1 MAAAF
6 PIAVVG
12 LSCRLPAAPD
22 PAAFWRLLEAGADA
36 VTARSGV
43 PGGYLE
49 GTDLFDPAFF
59 GVSPREAAA
68 ADPQQRLLLELA
80 WEALEEARV
89 PPARLAGRAV
99 GVFAA
104 ATHGDYAAV
113 VQRAGAAAVTRHTL
127 PGLNRALLANRVSHA
142 LGLRGPS
149 LTVDAAQASG
159 LVAVQL
165 AVESLRRGETELA
178 LAGGVNLILAPE
190 SDLASARFGGLSPD
204 GRCHVFDARANGYVR
219 GEGGGVVVLKRLAD
233 AVADGDRVHAV
244 ILGAAA
250 GNDGAT
256 DGLTVPSAAA
266 QEDVVRRALADAGL
280 SRDDVQYVELHGTGT
295 PVGDPIEA
303 AALGAALGAGREAP
317 LRVGSVKS
325 NIGHL
330 EGAAGIAGLLKVVLG
345 LRHGTIPATLHHVTP
360 NPSIPL
366 DALGLRVQ
374 TETAPWPQD
383 APRRVA
389 GVSSFGMGG
398 TNCHVVLAEAPAPA
412 AAGPAG
418 SDAPVVSWLVTGRDA
433 AGLAAH
439 AARLADAVGEL
450 PAASVGRSLATTRA
464 HLAHRAVIAGDAVEL
479 RAGLRAL
486 AEGGQAAQLVRGT
499 ARDRGRTV
507 FVFPGQGAQFP
518 GMGLALAEES
528 PAFAAALD
536 AAGAALAPHT
546 GWDLRTALA
555 DEAALARVD
564 VVQPALFAVMVALA
578 ALWRAHGIEPDAVIG
593 HSQGEIAAAHV
604 AGALSLADAAKVV
617 ALRSRALA
625 EISGTGGMAAVE
637 LPADRLAPLLGVGLD
652 VAVVNGPTAT
662 VVAGEVAALEG
673 LLEGLRADG
682 VRVRR
687 LPVDYAS
694 HSALVEPVRDR
705 LVADLAGIEARPS
718 EALFY
723 STLTGGLF
731 DTAGLD
737 AAYWYRNLRETVVF
751 ERTVRAAV
759 SDGHGLFVEAS
770 PHPLLTAATGDVL
783 DATGGL
789 AFGTLHRDRPG
800 LRQFLLSLG
809 RAQTSG
815 APVHW
820 PDEWGGDL
828 TDLPTYPFQ
837 RRSYWIAGAP
847 LPGESAP
854 LAEEAPSTEPAAQAL
869 PTADATALAFDDAL
883 RIVLSGAAVVLGY
896 DGPGA
901 VDPDAAFREIGFDSA
916 GAVEFRDRLA
926 EATGVSLP
934 STLIFD
940 HPTPR
945 AVAALLTGE
954 AAHEAAQ
961 EEGRA
966 APSEE
971 PIAIVAAGGRWPGGA
986 DTPEKLWALL
996 RDGRDAI
1003 GAFPANRGWD
1013 LDALYAPQSEFRPGT
1028 TYARNGGF
1036 LYDADRFDAAFFG
1049 ISPREAAVMDPQQ
1062 RLLLETGWELFE
1074 RAGIDPASLRGS
1086 RTGVFVG
1093 AMAQEYG
1100 TRLHETPRGFDGH
1113 ALTGS
1118 ASSVA
1123 SGRLAYTLGL
1133 VGPALTVD
1141 TACSSSL
1148 VALHL
1153 AAQSLRSGECDLA
1166 VAGGITV
1173 MATPGM
1179 FTEFSRQGGLA
1190 PDGRCK
1196 PFAAAADGTAW
1207 SEGAGLVL
1215 LARLSDAL
1223 RDGRTVLAVL
1233 RGSAV
1238 NQDGASNGLTAPHG
1252 PSQERVIR
1260 AALRAAGLTPGDVD
1274 AVEAHGTGTRLG
1286 DPIEAGALQAAYGTG
1301 RARPLLVGS
1310 VKSVLGHTQA
1320 AAGITGLIAM
1330 TEALRANELP
1340 ATLHVDAPSP
1350 HVDWSGG
1357 ELELLTGPRPWPRVG
1372 APRRAGISSFG
1383 ISGTNA
1389 HVVIEEPPA
1398 PRVAPA
1404 SEPPAQGILGGPA
1417 QGRPAPSAPL
1427 TGRVLPDGRTTA
1439 PGTGERAAEAERA
1452 RSREFASGER
1462 PVVLGLSARTSGALR
1477 ESAGRVRD
1485 LLVGGADPDAV
1496 GRALAT
1502 TRALFEER
1510 AVFVGAAGEAAA
1522 ALGAFA
1528 AGAGAPGLVTGRAA
1542 RQGGTGFLFSGQGS
1556 QRVGMGRG
1564 LYGTSPVFRDAL
1576 DELFDAFAPHLDR
1589 PLREVVF
1596 DGPDELLEQTAYTQ
1610 PALFAVEVALFR
1622 LTEAAGVRPAVL
1634 LGHSIGELA
1643 AAHVAGVLGLRDA
1656 AALVAARGRLLQRLP
1671 AGGAMAALQA
1681 SEEEIAVH
1689 LGEGLDLA
1697 AVNGPESVVV
1707 SGDAD
1712 AVSALARR
1720 WKADGRRARPLRVSH
1735 AFHSARTEPALAEFR
1750 AVAAALDFREPRIPI
1765 VSNVTG
1771 RIATG
1776 MADPEYWVR
1785 HIRAAVRFH
1794 DGVRTARDLG
1804 VTALLE
1810 LGPDATLTALARE
1823 STDVPVIVPALR
1835 KDRPEAGSFLA
1846 ALAELHVAGVAVD
1859 WAAVH
1864 GDGPRADLP
1873 TYPFQRERFWLT
1885 AEPAAPGSAHRL
1897 LGPVLEL
1904 ADGGAVRTGR
1914 VAAEDEPWLTD
1925 HRILG
1930 DVLLPGTA
1938 LAELALQAGAPLADL
1953 TLEHPLVLP
1962 EEGQVSL
1969 QVVTG
1974 APGNDGL
1981 RPVSVHARVGSGPW
1995 TRHASGALGAPHGAA
2010 SGGAD
2015 SAPGGAE
2022 WPPAG
2027 AVAVDLAALYARL
2040 AERGY
2045 EYGPGFRLLRGV
2057 WRDGDAVYAETGTVA
2072 DPQGFAVHPALLDA
2086 VLHAA
2091 VGEVLDGPGVR
2102 IPFAW
2107 SGFAVHREGA
2117 EALRARIASRREGAV
2132 AVDAWDADGNPVLT
2146 IGDLA
2151 FRETAADE
2159 RPYRLDWTPLDWT
2172 PPEGKDPSDDGPW
2185 TILWNGALHD
2195 DWAAVAE
2202 PRTSGPLPE
2211 AARTATVRALGLVQE
2226 WLAHGEGRLAAV
2238 TRGAVATRHGSDVP
2252 GLAEAGLWGLLRT
2265 AQAEH
2270 PGRIVLLDLG
2280 PGPVD
2285 PAEVAAAARAGEE
2298 QAALRRGRLLVPRL
2312 ARPGRDALDL
2322 PDGPWRLDVAGAGG
2336 LDAIAAVP
2344 APEAARPLSGC
2355 EVRVAVRA
2363 AGLNFR
2369 DVLIGLGMYPGRASI
2384 GAEGAGTVL
2393 ETGPEVTGLR
2403 PGDRVM
2409 GLLQGQLGP
2418 LAVTDAR
2425 LLAPIPA
2432 GWTYAE
2438 AAAAPVAFLTAY
2450 HGLVDLGELKAGD
2463 RVLVH
2468 AATGGVGGAAV
2479 QLARHLGAE
2488 VFATASPAKQ
2498 PLLLEA
2504 GLDDAHVAS
2513 SRDLEFADRFGRVD
2527 VVLNALA
2534 HEFTDASLGLL
2545 GPEGR
2550 FVEMGKT
2557 DLRDPADVVP
2567 VYRAFDLFDVD
2578 PERIAVLFAD
2588 LGVLF
2593 EDGGLQPPPVES
2605 WDVRRTPAALRRLS
2619 QARHTG
2625 KLVATLPR
2633 RPEPDGTVLVTGGT
2647 GTLGALVARHLVR
2660 GHGRRSL
2667 LLASRRGPGAPGAAE
2682 LRAELAALGADVEI
2696 VAADA
2701 AAPEDVRALFAGRRI
2716 TSVIHA
2722 AGVLDDAVFAELTD
2736 GQVHDVLR
2744 AKSDA
2749 AWWLHLAAAEHD
2761 VAEFVLFSSAV
2772 GVLGNPGQAGYGA
2785 ANTFLDALAALRAH
2799 RGLPAVSAAWGRW
2812 EEESAMTGGLT
2823 EAQLRRMARRG
2834 LAGLPTAR
2842 GLALL
2847 DRVLAAPDAAL
2858 VPARL
2863 DLDAL
2868 DETPPVLR
2876 GLARPVP
2883 AAVEPSGPVAG
2894 LADLPEAERLRRLL
2908 HLVRATAAAVLGHAG
2923 PESVRPDHGFQES
2936 GFDSLASVELR
2947 TRLGAAVGL
2956 RLPATFTFDHPTPAE
2971 AAAHLADLLAPAPEP
2986 VSEPDP
2992 AEDDI
2997 ASATGDELYR
3007 LIEDELR
3014 LS

>member
-6 PIAVVG
+6 PVAIVG
-12 LSCRLPAAPD
+12 LSCRLPGAAD
-22 PAAFWRLLEAGADA
+22 PAAFWRLLETGGDA
-36 VTARSGV
+36 VATRSGV

-49 GTDLFDPAFF
+49 GVDLFDPAFF
-59 GVSPREAAA
+59 GIAPREAASL
-68 ADPQQRLLLELA
+68 DPQQRLVLELA
-80 WEALEEARV
+80 WEALEGARV
-89 PPARLAGRAV
+89 APARLAGQAV
-99 GVFAA
+99 GVFVG
-104 ATHGDYAAV
+104 ATHGDYAAL
-113 VQRAGAAAVTRHTL
+113 VQRAGAGAFTRHTL

-142 LGLRGPS
+142 LGLQGPS

-165 AVESLRRGETELA
+165 AVESLRRGETEVA
-178 LAGGVNLILAPE
+178 LAGGVNLILAPD

-204 GRCHVFDARANGYVR
+204 GRCHTFDARANGYVR
-219 GEGGGVVVLKRLAD
+219 GEGGVVIVLKRLDD
-233 AVADGDRVHAV
+233 ALADGDRVHAV

-266 QEDVVRRALADAGL
+266 QEDVIRRALADAGL
-280 SRDDVQYVELHGTGT
+280 TRDAVQYVELHGTGT

-303 AALGAALGAGREAP
+303 AGLGAALGVGRDVP
-317 LRVGSVKS
+317 LRVGSVKT

-330 EGAAGIAGLLKVVLG
+330 EGAAGIAGLLKVVLS
-345 LRHGTIPATLHHVTP
+345 LQNGTIPATLHHVRP
-360 NPSIPL
+360 NPAIPL
-366 DALGLRVQ
+366 DELGLKVQ
-374 TETAPWPQD
+374 TETGPWPD
-383 APRRVA
+383 DVDRRVA

-398 TNCHVVLAEAPAPA
+398 TNCHLVLAGPPAPAPSS
-412 AAGPAG
+412 AGTG
-418 SDAPVVSWLVTGRDA
+418 APVVSWLVTGKDA

-439 AARLADAVGEL
+439 AAKLADAVEGL
-450 PAASVGRSLATTRA
+450 PAATVGRSLAETRT
-464 HLAHRAVIAGDAVEL
+464 HLPHRAVIAGDAAEL

-486 AEGGQAAQLVRGT
+486 AEGGQAAHVVRGT

-546 GWDLRTALA
+546 DWDLRAALA
-555 DEAALARVD
+555 DPAALERVD

-578 ALWRAHGIEPDAVIG
+578 ELWRAHGIEPDAVIG

-604 AGALSLADAAKVV
+604 AGALSLEDAAKVV

-625 EISGTGGMAAVE
+625 DISGTGGMAAVE
-637 LPADRLAPLLGVGLD
+637 LPADRLTPRLGDGLD
-652 VAVVNGPTAT
+652 IAVVNGPTAT
-662 VVAGEVAALEG
+662 VVAGEVTALER
-673 LLEGLRADG
+673 LLDGLRADG

-694 HSALVEPVRDR
+694 HSALVEPVRER
-705 LVADLAGIEARPS
+705 LLADLAGVQARPS
-718 EALFY
+718 KALFY

-737 AAYWYRNLRETVVF
+737 VAYWYRNLRETVVF

-759 SDGHGLFVEAS
+759 QDGHGLFVEAS
-770 PHPLLTAATGDVL
+770 PHPLLTAATGDIL
-783 DATGGL
+783 GPTGGL

-820 PDEWGGDL
+820 PQEWGGDL
-828 TDLPTYPFQ
+828 ADLPTYPFQ
-837 RRSYWIAGAP
+837 RRSFWVAGAP
-847 LPGESAP
+847 LPGESEVP
-854 LAEEAPSTEPAAQAL
+854 AEEAPETAAEELPVTEEI
-869 PTADATALAFDDAL
+869 TALTFDAAL
-883 RIVLSGAAVVLGY
+883 RTVLSGAAVVLGY
-896 DGPGA
+896 DGPEA
-901 VDPDAAFREIGFDSA
+901 IDPDAAFRDLGFDSA

-926 EATGVSLP
+926 ETTGVSLP
-934 STLIFD
+934 STLVFD

-945 AVAALLTGE
+945 AVASLLTGSDAE
-954 AAHEAAQ
+954 A
-961 EEGRA
+961 EETSTA
-966 APSEE
+966 SEE

-1028 TYARNGGF
+1028 TYVRHGGF
-1036 LYDADRFDAAFFG
+1036 LHDADRFDAAFFG

-1074 RAGIDPASLRGS
+1074 RAGIDPSSLRGS

-1100 TRLHETPRGFDGH
+1100 ARLHETPRGFDGH
-1113 ALTGS
+1113 ALTGN
-1118 ASSVA
+1118 AASVA

-1166 VAGGITV
+1166 VAGGVTV

-1196 PFAAAADGTAW
+1196 PFANAADGTAW

-1215 LARLSDAL
+1215 LSRLSDAV
-1223 RDGRTVLAVL
+1223 RDGRTILAVL

-1260 AALRAAGLTPGDVD
+1260 AALRAGGLGPADVD

-1286 DPIEAGALQAAYGTG
+1286 DPIEAGALQAAYGTD
-1301 RARPLLVGS
+1301 RERPLLVGS

-1320 AAGITGLIAM
+1320 AAGITGIIAM
-1330 TEALRANELP
+1330 TEALRAGELP

-1357 ELELLTGPRPWPRVG
+1357 ELELLTDPRPWPETGRPRRVG
-1372 APRRAGISSFG
+1372 VSSFG

-1389 HVVIEEPPA
+1389 HVVIEEPP
-1398 PRVAPA
+1398 
-1404 SEPPAQGILGGPA
+1404 
-1417 QGRPAPSAPL
+1417 PSASPS
-1427 TGRVLPDGRTTA
+1427 
-1439 PGTGERAAEAERA
+1439 PGPERA
-1452 RSREFASGER
+1452 G
-1462 PVVLGLSARTSGALR
+1462 PVALPLSARTEPALR
-1477 ESAGRVRD
+1477 EQAARLRD
-1485 LLVGGADPDAV
+1485 RLAEGADPLAV
-1496 GRALAT
+1496 ARALAG

-1510 AVFVGAAGEAAA
+1510 AVVVAEPGDAVDVLA
-1522 ALGAFA
+1522 ALAEGRQTPA
-1528 AGAGAPGLVTGRAA
+1528 LVTGRAV

-1564 LYGTSPVFRDAL
+1564 LYESSPVFRAAL
-1576 DELFDAFAPHLDR
+1576 DEIFAKFTQYLDR
-1589 PLREVVF
+1589 PLRDVVF
-1596 DGPDELLEQTAYTQ
+1596 EGPDELLEQTAYTQ

-1622 LTEAAGVRPAVL
+1622 LAESAGLRPAVL

-1643 AAHVAGVLGLRDA
+1643 AAHVAGVLGLDDVC
-1656 AALVAARGRLLQRLP
+1656 ALVAARGRLLQRLP
-1671 AGGAMAALQA
+1671 SGGAMAALQA
-1681 SEEEIAVH
+1681 TEDEIAAY

-1707 SGDAD
+1707 SGDAE
-1712 AVSALARR
+1712 AVTEIVRR
-1720 WKADGRRARPLRVSH
+1720 WREDGRRARQLRVSH

-1750 AVAAALDFREPRIPI
+1750 KVAAGLDFREPRIPI

-1776 MADPEYWVR
+1776 IADPEYWVR

-1794 DGVRTARDLG
+1794 DGVRAARDLG

-1835 KDRPEAGSFLA
+1835 KDRPEPESFLS
-1846 ALAELHVAGVAVD
+1846 ALAELHVTGVPVD
-1859 WAAVH
+1859 WTAVL

-1885 AEPAAPGSAHRL
+1885 AEPASQGSAHRL
-1897 LGPVLEL
+1897 LGPALEL

-1914 VAAEDEPWLTD
+1914 VSAEEEPWLAD

-1938 LAELALQAGAPLADL
+1938 LAELALQAGGPLADL
-1953 TLEHPLVLP
+1953 TLEQPLVVP
-1962 EEGQVSL
+1962 EEGAVSL
-1969 QVVTG
+1969 QVVAG
-1974 APGNDGL
+1974 APGADGL
-1981 RPVSVHARVGSGPW
+1981 RPVAVHSRVGSGSW
-1995 TRHASGALGAPHGAA
+1995 TRHASGALGAVEAQPAPLAA
-2010 SGGAD
+2010 
-2015 SAPGGAE
+2015 

-2027 AVAVDLAALYARL
+2027 AAPVDLAALYARL

-2045 EYGPGFRLLRGV
+2045 EYGPAFRLLTGV
-2057 WRDGDAVYAETGTVA
+2057 WRDGSTVYAEASGIAEA
-2072 DPQGFAVHPALLDA
+2072 DGFAVHPALLDA
-2086 VLHAA
+2086 VLHAV
-2091 VGEVLDGPGVR
+2091 VGEALPGQGVR

-2107 SGFAVHREGA
+2107 SGVAVHREGA
-2117 EALRARIASRREGAV
+2117 DTLRARIVPGRDGTVTIDAYDAEGE
-2132 AVDAWDADGNPVLT
+2132 PVLSVQEA
-2146 IGDLA
+2146 A
-2151 FRETAADE
+2151 FREAAGDE
-2159 RPYRLDWTPLDWT
+2159 RPYRLDWIPL
-2172 PPEGKDPSDDGPW
+2172 EPSGTAYDGPW

-2195 DWAAVAE
+2195 DWAVVAGASE
-2202 PRTSGPLPE
+2202 TGSLPE
-2211 AARTATVRALGLVQE
+2211 AVHTETARALGLVQG
-2226 WLAHGEGRLAAV
+2226 WLERGEGRLAVV
-2238 TRGAVATRHGSDVP
+2238 TRGAVATRHGADVP

-2285 PAEVAAAARAGEE
+2285 PVEVAEAAATGEE
-2298 QAALRRGRLLVPRL
+2298 QIAVRRGSLFVPRL
-2312 ARPGRDALDL
+2312 ARPARDALTL
-2322 PDGPWRLDVAGAGG
+2322 PDGPWRIDVTEPGS

-2344 APEAARPLSGC
+2344 APEAARALTGR
-2355 EVRVAVRA
+2355 EVRVEVRA

-2393 ETGPEVTGLR
+2393 ETGPDVRGLK

-2418 LAVTDAR
+2418 VAVTDAR
-2425 LLAPIPA
+2425 LLAPIPS
-2432 GWTYAE
+2432 GWSYAE

-2450 HGLVDLGELKAGD
+2450 HGLVDLGELKDGD
-2463 RVLVH
+2463 RVLIH

-2504 GLDDAHVAS
+2504 GLDAEHVAS
-2513 SRDLEFADRFGRVD
+2513 SRDLEFAERFGAVD

-2534 HEFTDASLGLL
+2534 HEFTDASLALL

-2567 VYRAFDLFDVD
+2567 AYRAFDLFDVD
-2578 PERIAVLFAD
+2578 PDRIAALFAD

-2593 EDGGLQPPPVES
+2593 EDGGLRPPPVES
-2605 WDVRRTPAALRRLS
+2605 WDVRRTPGALRRLS

-2633 RPEPDGTVLVTGGT
+2633 RPDPEGAVLITGGT

-2660 GHGRRSL
+2660 AHGRRNL
-2667 LLASRRGPGAPGAAE
+2667 LLVSRRGPDAPGAAA
-2682 LRAELAALGADVEI
+2682 LRADLTALGARVEI
-2696 VAADA
+2696 VAVDV
-2701 AAPEDVRALFAGRRI
+2701 AAPEAVRELFEAHRI
-2716 TSVIHA
+2716 TSVVHA
-2722 AGVLDDAVFAELTD
+2722 AGILDDAAFADLTD

-2749 AWWLHLAAAEHD
+2749 AWRLHLAAEKHD
-2761 VAEFVLFSSAV
+2761 VAEFVMFSSAV
-2772 GVLGNPGQAGYGA
+2772 GVLGNPGQAGYAA
-2785 ANTFLDALAALRAH
+2785 ANTFLDALAARRRH
-2799 RGLPAVSAAWGRW
+2799 RGLPAASAAWGRW

-2823 EAQLRRMARRG
+2823 DAQLRRMARRG
-2834 LAGLPTAR
+2834 LAGLPTSRA
-2842 GLALL
+2842 LAML
-2847 DRVLAAPDAAL
+2847 DRVLDAPDAAL

-2863 DLDAL
+2863 DLDGL
-2868 DETPPVLR
+2868 DDTPPPVLR
-2876 GLARPVP
+2876 GLARPRSAAPVP
-2883 AAVEPSGPVAG
+2883 AGAAAVAG
-2894 LADLPEAERLRRLL
+2894 LADLPPAERHRRLL
-2908 HLVRATAAAVLGHAG
+2908 QLVRETAAAVLGHSG
-2923 PESVRPDHGFQES
+2923 PEAVRADHGFQES

-2956 RLPATFTFDHPTPAE
+2956 RLPATFTFDHPTPAD
-2971 AAAHLADLLAPAPEP
+2971 AAAHLVELLAPVAEPSADASPE
-2986 VSEPDP
+2986 
-2992 AEDDI
+2992 AELAEITDTTEADI
-2997 ASATGDELYR
+2997 AAATGDELFR
-3007 LIEDELR
+3007 LIENELR

>member
-12 LSCRLPAAPD
+12 LSCRLPGAPD
-22 PAAFWRLLEAGADA
+22 PAAFWRLLAAGTDA
-36 VTARSGV
+36 VSARSGV

-59 GVSPREAAA
+59 GISPREAVA

-89 PPARLAGRAV
+89 PPGTLAGRAV

-113 VQRAGAAAVTRHTL
+113 VQRAGEAAVTRHTL
-127 PGLNRALLANRVSHA
+127 PGLNRALLANRISHA

-165 AVESLRRGETELA
+165 AVESLRRGETEVA
-178 LAGGVNLILAPE
+178 LAGGVNLILAPD
-190 SDLASARFGGLSPD
+190 SDLSSARFGGLSPD
-204 GRCHVFDARANGYVR
+204 GRCKVFDARANGYVR

-303 AALGAALGAGREAP
+303 AALGAALGAGRKAP
-317 LRVGSVKS
+317 LRVGSVKT

-345 LRHGTIPATLHHVTP
+345 LRHGTIPATLHHVSP
-360 NPSIPL
+360 NPAIPL
-366 DALGLRVQ
+366 DALGLEVQ
-374 TETAPWPQD
+374 TETGPWPETAD
-383 APRRVA
+383 ADADAAHRVA

-398 TNCHVVLAEAPAPA
+398 TNCHLVLAGPPVSA
-412 AAGPAG
+412 ASSADTG
-418 SDAPVVSWLVTGRDA
+418 APVVSWLVTGKDA

-439 AARLADAVGEL
+439 AARLAGAVGEL
-450 PAASVGRSLATTRA
+450 PAATVGRSLAETRA
-464 HLAHRAVIAGDAVEL
+464 HLPHRAVIAGDRAEL

-486 AEGGQAAQLVRGT
+486 AEGGQAAQVVRGT

-507 FVFPGQGAQFP
+507 FVFPGQGAQWT

-528 PAFAAALD
+528 PAFADALD

-546 GWDLRTALA
+546 DWDLRAALA
-555 DEAALARVD
+555 DPAALERVD

-578 ALWRAHGIEPDAVIG
+578 ALWRAHGIEPDAVVG

-637 LPADRLAPLLGVGLD
+637 LPADRLAPLLGDALD

-662 VVAGEVAALEG
+662 VVAGEVTALER

-705 LVADLAGIEARPS
+705 LITELSGIEAHPS

-770 PHPLLTAATGDVL
+770 PHPLLTAATGDIL
-783 DATGGL
+783 GPTGGL

-820 PDEWGGDL
+820 PQEWGGDL
-828 TDLPTYPFQ
+828 ADLPTYPFQ
-837 RRSYWIAGAP
+837 RKSYWVAGAP
-847 LPGESAP
+847 LPGESAGLP
-854 LAEEAPSTEPAAQAL
+854 VATPVEEPVTESAIAEGVAE
-869 PTADATALAFDDAL
+869 LAFDDAL
-883 RIVLSGAAVVLGY
+883 RVVLSGAAVVLGY
-896 DGPGA
+896 DGPDA
-901 VDPDAAFREIGFDSA
+901 IDPDAAFRDLGFDSA
-916 GAVEFRDRLA
+916 GAVELRDRLA
-926 EATGVSLP
+926 ETTGVSLP
-934 STLIFD
+934 STLVFD

-945 AVAALLTGE
+945 AVAALLTGADTADEE
-954 AAHEAAQ
+954 AAGA
-961 EEGRA
+961 
-966 APSEE
+966 SED

-1003 GAFPANRGWD
+1003 GAFPGNRGWD

-1074 RAGIDPASLRGS
+1074 RAGIDPTSLRGS

-1153 AAQSLRSGECDLA
+1153 AAQSLRSRECDLA
-1166 VAGGITV
+1166 VAGGVTV

-1215 LARLSDAL
+1215 LARLSDAV
-1223 RDGRTVLAVL
+1223 RDGRTILAVL

-1260 AALRAAGLTPGDVD
+1260 AALRAGGLTPADVD

-1286 DPIEAGALQAAYGTG
+1286 DPIEAGALQAAYGPG
-1301 RARPLLVGS
+1301 RERPLLVGS

-1330 TEALRANELP
+1330 TEALRAHELP
-1340 ATLHVDAPSP
+1340 ATLHIDAPSP
-1350 HVDWSGG
+1350 HIDWSGDR
-1357 ELELLTGPRPWPRVG
+1357 LELLTAPRPWPRTDR
-1372 APRRAGISSFG
+1372 PRRVGISSFG

-1389 HVVIEEPPA
+1389 HLVIEEPPSL
-1398 PRVAPA
+1398 PGPSVSSEKPA
-1404 SEPPAQGILGGPA
+1404 SDAVALFVPSVPGARASSEFGRSVRTEPAFSEVSG
-1417 QGRPAPSAPL
+1417 S
-1427 TGRVLPDGRTTA
+1427 PDG
-1439 PGTGERAAEAERA
+1439 PGAEA
-1452 RSREFASGER
+1452 
-1462 PVVLGLSARTSGALR
+1462 VVALVLSARTGSALR
-1477 ESAGRVRD
+1477 EQAGRLRERF
-1485 LLVGGADPDAV
+1485 GEGIEPFAA

-1502 TRALFEER
+1502 TRAEFEER
-1510 AVFVGAAGEAAA
+1510 AVFVGAPGEAAA
-1522 ALGAFA
+1522 ALRAFA
-1528 AGAGAPGLVTGRAA
+1528 EGGTAPGLVTGRAV

-1564 LYGTSPVFRDAL
+1564 LYETSPVFRNAL
-1576 DELFDAFAPHLDR
+1576 DELFDGFAPHLDR
-1589 PLREVVF
+1589 SLHELVF
-1596 DGPDELLEQTAYTQ
+1596 DGPEELLEQTAYTQ
-1610 PALFAVEVALFR
+1610 PALFAIEVALYR
-1622 LTEAAGVRPAVL
+1622 LAEAAGLRPTVL

-1643 AAHVAGVLGLRDA
+1643 AAHVAGVLSARDVS
-1656 AALVAARGRLLQRLP
+1656 ALVAARGRLLQRLP
-1671 AGGAMAALQA
+1671 SGGAMAALEA

-1689 LGEGLDLA
+1689 LGDGLDLA
-1697 AVNGPESVVV
+1697 AVNGAASVVV
-1707 SGDAD
+1707 SGDSD

-1720 WKADGRRARPLRVSH
+1720 WRADGRRARPLRVSH

-1750 AVAAALDFREPRIPI
+1750 DVAAALDFNEPRIPVI
-1765 VSNVTG
+1765 SNVTG

-1776 MADPEYWVR
+1776 LADPEYWVR

-1794 DGVRTARDLG
+1794 DGVRAARDLG

-1835 KDRPEAGSFLA
+1835 KDRPEPESFVT
-1846 ALAELHVAGVAVD
+1846 ALAELHVAGVPVD

-1864 GDGPRADLP
+1864 GPGPRADLP
-1873 TYPFQRERFWLT
+1873 TYPFQRERYWLT
-1885 AEPAAPGSAHRL
+1885 AEPAAPGSAHRF

-1914 VAAEDEPWLTD
+1914 LSTEDEPWLTD
-1925 HRILG
+1925 HRVLG

-1938 LAELALQAGAPLADL
+1938 LAELALQAGGPLADL
-1953 TLEHPLVLP
+1953 TLEQPLVVP
-1962 EEGQVSL
+1962 EEGAVSL

-1974 APGNDGL
+1974 APGADGL
-1981 RPVSVHARVGSGPW
+1981 RPVSVHARTGAGPW
-1995 TRHASGALGAPHGAA
+1995 VRHASGALGTALAAAAPVPEA
-2010 SGGAD
+2010 
-2015 SAPGGAE
+2015 

-2027 AVAVDLAALYARL
+2027 AAAVDLAALYARL

-2057 WRDGDAVYAETGTVA
+2057 WRDGATVYAETVPVA
-2072 DPQGFAVHPALLDA
+2072 EAQGFAVHPALLDA
-2086 VLHAA
+2086 VLHAV
-2091 VGEVLDGPGVR
+2091 VGEVLDGSGVR

-2117 EALRARIASRREGAV
+2117 EALRARIVPGREGAV
-2132 AVDAWDADGNPVLT
+2132 ALDAHDADGNPVLT
-2146 IGDLA
+2146 IADLA
-2151 FRETAADE
+2151 FRETAGDE

-2172 PPEGKDPSDDGPW
+2172 PPEGDRVPDDGSW
-2185 TILWNGALHD
+2185 TILWDGALHR

-2202 PRTSGPLPE
+2202 PRGAGPLPE
-2211 AARTATVRALGLVQE
+2211 SAHTATVRALGLVQG
-2226 WLAHGEGRLAAV
+2226 WLANGEGRLAVV

-2252 GLAEAGLWGLLRT
+2252 GLAESGLWGLLRT

-2270 PGRIVLLDLG
+2270 PGRIVLVDLG
-2280 PGPVD
+2280 PGPID
-2285 PAEVAAAARAGEE
+2285 PVEAAAAADAGEE
-2298 QAALRRGRLLVPRL
+2298 QVALRRGRLLVPRL
-2312 ARPGRDALDL
+2312 ARPARDALAL
-2322 PDGPWRLDVAGAGG
+2322 PDGPWRLDVTAPGS

-2344 APEAARPLSGC
+2344 APEAARPLTGR

-2403 PGDRVM
+2403 QGDRVM

-2418 LAVTDAR
+2418 QAVTDAR

-2432 GWTYAE
+2432 GWSYAE

-2450 HGLVDLGELKAGD
+2450 HGLVDLGELKADD
-2463 RVLVH
+2463 RVLIH

-2504 GLDDAHVAS
+2504 GLDAAHVGS
-2513 SRDLEFADRFGRVD
+2513 SRDLEFADRFGAVD

-2534 HEFTDASLGLL
+2534 HEFTDASLALL

-2578 PERIAVLFAD
+2578 PDRIAALFAD

-2605 WDVRRTPAALRRLS
+2605 WDVRRTPDALRRLS

-2633 RPEPDGTVLVTGGT
+2633 RPDPDGTVLVTGGT

-2660 GHGRRSL
+2660 RHGRRSL
-2667 LLASRRGPGAPGAAE
+2667 LLASRRGLAAPGAAE
-2682 LRAELAALGADVEI
+2682 LRAELEGLGAEVEI
-2696 VAADA
+2696 VSADA
-2701 AAPEDVRALFAGRRI
+2701 AAPEDVRALFEGRRI
-2716 TSVIHA
+2716 ASVVHA
-2722 AGVLDDAVFAELTD
+2722 AGILDDAAFTELTD

-2749 AWWLHLAAAEHD
+2749 AWRLHLAAERHD

-2772 GVLGNPGQAGYGA
+2772 GVLGNPGQAGYAA
-2785 ANTFLDALAALRAH
+2785 ANTFLDALAARRAH

-2812 EEESAMTGGLT
+2812 EQESAMTGGLT
-2823 EAQLRRMARRG
+2823 DAQLRRMARRG

-2842 GLALL
+2842 ALALL
-2847 DRVLAAPDAAL
+2847 DRVLAAPDPAL

-2863 DLDAL
+2863 DLDGL
-2868 DETPPVLR
+2868 GETPPVLR
-2876 GLARPVP
+2876 GLVRPGGASVTPSGP
-2883 AAVEPSGPVAG
+2883 AAVDG

-2908 HLVRATAAAVLGHAG
+2908 QLVRETAAAVLGHAG
-2923 PESVRPDHGFQES
+2923 AEAVRPDHGFQES

-2971 AAAHLADLLAPAPEP
+2971 AAAHLAELLAPEPAP
-2986 VSEPDP
+2986 VP
-2992 AEDDI
+2992 AEAEAEAEADL
-2997 ASATGDELYR
+2997 ASATGDELFR
-3007 LIEDELR
+3007 LIEEELR